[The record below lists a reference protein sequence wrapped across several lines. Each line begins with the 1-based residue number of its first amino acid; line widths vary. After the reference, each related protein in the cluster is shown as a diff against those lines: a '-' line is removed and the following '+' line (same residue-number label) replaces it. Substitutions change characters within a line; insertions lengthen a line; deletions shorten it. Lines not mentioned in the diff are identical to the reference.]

1 MLNQNTTSVP
11 GTVDEDM
18 NVINFNH
25 HLRNEIET
33 VNFDFSQLV
42 SLKTH
47 IKEQWGKYIN
57 QLQETLN
64 ALSKVDLDGLEE
76 NDRSSYEMSISF
88 IIKLILRS
96 ETILHSLRTYAGEK
110 EESSEFLRD
119 EFKSLMKE
127 ANKRVL
133 N

>member
-47 IKEQWGKYIN
+47 IKEQWGEYIN

-76 NDRSSYEMSISF
+76 NDRSTLFTDSASHFSPKSF
-88 IIKLILRS
+88 Q
-96 ETILHSLRTYAGEK
+96 
-110 EESSEFLRD
+110 
-119 EFKSLMKE
+119 
-127 ANKRVL
+127 
-133 N
+133 